1 MSNELENTGRILI
14 YQNEKGDTKIDVY
27 FEDDTI
33 WMTQKNI
40 AELYQTT
47 PQNITLH
54 IKNIY
59 TDGELEELATCKN
72 YLQVQNEGYRQVKR
86 AIAEK
91 LALDQYEKYD
101 AARRI
106 EESAD
111 IDELTNSVKRLDGKK
126 S

>member
-14 YQNEKGDTKIDVY
+14 YQNEKGDTKINFY